1 MGYLRLIEYRLIPKN
16 SFEIQRNCSG
26 CGGKTNFYNTNRFR
40 VNANGN
46 KVDVW
51 LIYQCR
57 KCKHTYNLTIYER
70 KNPSSIPKKEYAEF
84 LCNSP
89 YLAFQYGIN
98 SKIFSRNKAEID
110 MKNLLYD
117 LELMSAPN
125 NDNTL
130 VYKNSDKIIIHNDY
144 SMKVRVDKILSEL
157 LNISRN
163 RVKQLIDMNIISISE
178 VVQEKIIEI
187 LINGNMIE

>member
-1 MGYLRLIEYRLIPKN
+1 MSYIRQIEYRIMPKN
-16 SFEIQRNCSG
+16 SYEIRRNCSG
-26 CGGKTNFYNTNRFR
+26 CGCKTNYCNTNSFR

-70 KNPSSIPKKEYAEF
+70 RNPRSIPKKEYAEF

-89 YLAFQYGIN
+89 DLAFQYGIN
-98 SKIFSRNKAEID
+98 SKIFSRNRAEID
-110 MKNLLYD
+110 RKDLLYD
-117 LELMSAPN
+117 LEIISAPN

-130 VYKNSDKIIIHNDY
+130 FYKKGDKIVIHNDY
-144 SMKVRVDKILSEL
+144 RLKIRVDKILSEL
-157 LNISRN
+157 LKISRN
-163 RVKQLIDMNIISISE
+163 RVKLLIDMNIISILE
-178 VVQEKIIEI
+178 EGQEQIIEI
-187 LINGNMIE
+187 LITGEISE